1 LDTSLLIHLPQDYN
15 REQIETLLVDNYQF
29 MMEEP
34 ISVECVFYDT
44 FDWLLFNK
52 NLALHQTD
60 QWLYLRNIG
69 DGEQLERLSITAPP
83 KFPVD
88 LPESPL
94 RDHVKSII
102 EPRALL
108 NLCEL
113 TLRSYTYRILNR
125 DKKTVVRLNYTEW
138 YLSSDTSS
146 RAAFNYL
153 NLLPVRGY
161 PKYTQSLVNYLK
173 KGGFAFSHW
182 EDLYFRALVAVGQ
195 HPGSYSSKID
205 VQLEPDMRSDE
216 ATKIILRSLL
226 RVMRANQ
233 SFIQADID
241 TEFLHD
247 YRVAIR
253 RTRSALSQIK
263 GVFPGDVV
271 QRFKQDFRYIGQLTN
286 ELRDLDVYL
295 LSEEKYKSMLPDILR
310 DDIEPLFD
318 YLRAKRENTL
328 AQVVSSLDSQ
338 KIERI
343 LLDWEEF
350 LNEPAPE
357 TPQAVHALTPII
369 ELAQKRIYKHY
380 RRVIKDGKDILKDP
394 QDELMH
400 ALRIECKK
408 LRYLI
413 EFFSSLFPTENI
425 GQLISQLKQLQDN
438 LGDFNDLSV
447 QQEYLL
453 KIAEDLPIDDTKSRR
468 ALLATGSLVESL
480 ANQQQLVRDSFA
492 KTFTNFAST
501 ENQEL
506 YEQLFSTKG
515 GGSIL

>member
-1 LDTSLLIHLPQDYN
+1 MNTSLQINLPQDYN
-15 REQIETLLVDNYQF
+15 REQIETLLVDNYLF
-29 MMEEP
+29 KTEEP
-34 ISVECVFYDT
+34 ISVKWVFYDT

-52 NLALHQTD
+52 SLTLHQTD
-60 QWLYLRNIG
+60 QWLYLRNLA
-69 DGEQLERLSITAPP
+69 DGEQLEQLLIAAPP
-83 KFPVD
+83 KFADD

-94 RDHVKSII
+94 KDHIKSII

-113 TLRSYTYRILNR
+113 TVQSYTYRILNS
-125 DKKTVVRLNYTEW
+125 DTKTVVRLEYTEW
-138 YLSSDTSS
+138 YLTSDTRS

-161 PKYTQSLVNYLK
+161 QKYAQRLIKYFENC
-173 KGGFAFSHW
+173 GFAFSHW

-195 HPGSYSSKID
+195 HPGSYSSKINL
-205 VQLEPDMRSDE
+205 QLEPDMRSDE

-233 SFIQADID
+233 SGIQADID
-241 TEFLHD
+241 SEFLHD

-263 GVFPGDVV
+263 GVLPGDVV
-271 QRFKQDFRYIGQLTN
+271 QRFKQDFRYIGQLSN

-295 LSEEKYKSMLPDILR
+295 LSEEKYKSMLPDILQ
-310 DDIEPLFD
+310 DYIEPLFD
-318 YLRAKRENTL
+318 YLRAQRERSL
-328 AQVVSSLDSQ
+328 AQVISSLGSERT
-338 KIERI
+338 ERI

-350 LNEPAPE
+350 LNDPVPE
-357 TPQAVHALTPII
+357 TPQAVHAITPII
-369 ELAQKRIYKHY
+369 DLAQKRIYKHY
-380 RRVIKDGKDILKDP
+380 RRVIKDGKTILKDP

-413 EFFSSLFPTENI
+413 EFFASLFPADKI
-425 GQLISQLKQLQDN
+425 GQLIDQLKQLQDN

-453 KIAEDLPIDDTKSRR
+453 KIAEDLPIDDAESRR
-468 ALLATGSLVESL
+468 ALLATGSLIESL
-480 ANQQQLVRDSFA
+480 ANQQQLVRKDFA

-506 YEQLFSTKG
+506 YEQLFSNKG
-515 GGSIL
+515 GRSIS